1 MPSPFDRS
9 ELKEQIK
16 TKRTCSP
23 LDLSKMPDEC
33 DQLLNLQPIVHQKN
47 EEEVHDEEI
56 DCGDLFGSKY
66 LSFSE
71 TKIGILLHFS
81 WFNI

>member
-66 LSFSE
+66 LSFPG
-71 TKIGILLHFS
+71 TKIRILFHFS